1 MHNKRGGRGRP
12 VLWVV
17 LLITLAILTAMTVF
31 AVRSNPYQTNA
42 VYNGISKFKF
52 VDECKEQIQAQLAQA
67 PQKLNYR
74 LVKAPQDFL
83 QEVAQA
89 PGGGWQWV
97 SNMEISAPGQP
108 GTQQLPF
115 ACQYDKKAGKTQLLG
130 IGGGQ
135 QQAPQ

>member
-1 MHNKRGGRGRP
+1 M
-12 VLWVV
+12 LWAV
-17 LLITLAILTAMTVF
+17 LLLTLALLGWLSYFTVQH
-31 AVRSNPYQTNA
+31 NPYQTYA

-52 VDECKEQIQAQLAQA
+52 VEECKEQLQAQLDQA
-67 PQKLNYR
+67 PQPLHYR

-97 SNMEISAPGQP
+97 SNIEIGATGQP

-115 ACQYDKKAGKTQLLG
+115 ACQYDKKAGKTRLLG

-135 QQAPQ
+135 QQGQ